1 MKTHAGLIPKL
12 SAIIFPMVL
21 SNITIAQWECGGVI
35 FPVEQQALSCSRT
48 EAAWNDTYRHQGTYI
63 VGEPI
68 NSDLTKTIK
77 IAIHVW
83 QDSNGGNNYPEDE
96 STVAMFAEAIAHLDG
111 GMWTDNDQPSDP
123 ITGVAF
129 IPDTKLR
136 VDYQGVTFHQNSAM
150 NSLLLSGPV
159 DQLSNQAILDDPTG
173 VMETCLLLHFVCP
186 TCHYEYNG
194 VPAPGIAGVAS
205 GTPDGSFGSNHYVVT
220 KGGLNSVGGN
230 TWVLAQHWA
239 HEIGHNLNLCHTYGP
254 QCGET
259 CLATNLDFLSDVFDP
274 PSNCWHQGFWGCD
287 VWDSGN
293 SCTNNMMGGTQ
304 HSGYYSPMQIGRMH
318 RALATHGVRKYAWG
332 YSEAPYLVSSD
343 ETWDFNIKFYS
354 DIVVKQG
361 TTLTI
366 QCVVEMVPEAGIIV
380 EPGARLVIDGGTVT
394 AAQYSG
400 TFWRG
405 IEVWGSNAHNQ
416 SPSNHPTNQGMLV
429 LKNGATIE
437 HARNITVQQPGIY
450 WTFGGV
456 IQATD
461 ANFIN
466 CRRSAEFLAYQNT
479 TSGGYPIG
487 NRSFFRR
494 CKFSVDENYRGGDD
508 FYAHVSMWGV
518 DGITFSAC
526 IFENRQNENALVV
539 TESAKLGYGI
549 VSEDASYR
557 VLGLCT
563 TNPPW
568 VGDVCPEY
576 DSTVFKGLDHGI
588 NARNFG
594 SARNFIVSN
603 CHFEDNVCGVYANHV
618 VGFQVRNSRFLVG
631 GNEVPVLNG
640 DVDTEFNDR
649 HRAVFST
656 ESWAFA
662 IDDNELVQSGTY
674 AQTEGIVVGY
684 SRDHNDVVFRN
695 HATGLESAY
704 IGEGISADI
713 TSGYTATRGLWF
725 LCNENLGNSRNF
737 WARKVTNDPGDQ
749 NDHTIRLNQGLP
761 SRPADNTFDQLP
773 GVDGQADFKLTTT
786 HSPVA
791 YWHRNTG
798 NYVPEHFTQ
807 STTGLFPA
815 PATGIPSNNCAQKVL
830 LIVTKDPS
838 YPSGMAPGPVVQYLQ
853 EKKLAFGNTRYLYE
867 QLIDDGNTDEV
878 VLEIQESWPQDAWDL
893 RAYLLSKSPN
903 LSTEVLMN
911 MVQRNILPTAM
922 ITEVLIAN
930 PAATRSDRFLTWLQG
945 ASGHPLPEY
954 MLGMVVASWDVRGYR
969 DALEAEMTLHHGEM
983 SQAANLLIHHYH
995 TLPLTEDD
1003 STSVPMD
1010 SVLWVWQQVRTPA
1023 ARYAEALTW
1032 MQLGNYAQASD
1043 VIASLPTEHKLRS
1056 PDELERQRMLD
1067 LIGFIANLRGS
1078 GRSEMQLDSSEVAF
1092 LKVLM
1097 GEAYDRPAALVG
1109 NLLCFGYGH
1118 CRAPLT
1124 GGDIDGDPKS
1134 LPYTPLTATGT
1145 GAQAELR
1152 IHPNPAS
1159 TWVVIDY
1166 DLLVEPTDAA
1176 IIIRDMTGREV
1187 KRIVL
1192 RDRLQQ
1198 VVWDS
1203 REVAPG
1209 TYTVV
1214 LQNKRQQLRTEKLI
1228 IRQ

>member
-1 MKTHAGLIPKL
+1 MWKPEQFVFRILVGFVFFMPI
-12 SAIIFPMVL
+12 AIQ
-21 SNITIAQWECGGVI
+21 AQGPGCGTGTSGVPRI
-35 FPVEQQALSCSRT
+35 QNCS
-48 EAAWNDTYRHQGTYI
+48 EASFDWLTTYRHK
-63 VGEPI
+63 E
-68 NSDLTKTIK
+68 N
-77 IAIHVW
+77 W
-83 QDSNGGNNYPEDE
+83 
-96 STVAMFAEAIAHLDG
+96 
-111 GMWTDNDQPSDP
+111 
-123 ITGVAF
+123 
-129 IPDTKLR
+129 IPDSLGTPEKTLHINFNIWQRSDGTGNLIDDAWTRTRLHDMAAIVNAKYQAAPMAAWSIAYPVPHLSYTKLR
-136 VDYQGVTFHQNSAM
+136 VVVDSIYFYQDPSSDSSFYYGGNGPVTYGHNIKLD
-150 NSLLLSGPV
+150 SLLTADYPERCRALNIH
-159 DQLSNQAILDDPTG
+159 LTG
-173 VMETCLLLHFVCP
+173 
-186 TCHYEYNG
+186 
-194 VPAPGIAGVAS
+194 S
-205 GTPDGSFGSNHYVVT
+205 QW
-220 KGGLNSVGGN
+220 GGVGGYSDYGSIESFYRVDMDVS
-230 TWVLAQHWA
+230 TQHDWSMGEHWA
-239 HEIGHNLNLCHTYGP
+239 HEIGHSFDLWHTYNQGWS
-254 QCGET
+254 QT
-259 CLATNLDFLSDVFDP
+259 CYGGVDFLWDMYDTTTACINFCSACLLP
-274 PSNCWHQGFWGCD
+274 PGPLNNNLM
-287 VWDSGN
+287 GN
-293 SCTNNMMGGTQ
+293 GDNFHKSRLQLG
-304 HSGYYSPMQIGRMH
+304 IMH
-318 RALATHGVRKYAWG
+318 RSTVLENFWNINYGVRDHVTG
-332 YSEAPYLVSSD
+332 YHTIPWNVTTD
-343 ETWDFNIKFYS
+343 ETWDFSMKFYQ
-354 DIVVKQG
+354 DLVVKSG
-361 TTLTI
+361 ATLTV
-366 QCVVEMVPEAGIIV
+366 QCELQFVPQAGVII
-380 EPGARLVIDGGTVT
+380 EPGGRLIVDGGRLTGEWYY
-394 AAQYSG
+394 QD
-400 TFWRG
+400 FWRG

-416 SPSNHPTNQGMLV
+416 APSNHPTNQGMLV

-437 HARNITVQQPGIY
+437 HARNITMQQPGTY

-479 TSGGYPIG
+479 TSGGYPIA

-494 CKFSVDENYRGGDD
+494 CKFSVDENYRGDDD

-526 IFENRQNENALVV
+526 IFENRQNENAIVV
-539 TESAKLGYGI
+539 TGSAKLGYGI

-557 VLGLCT
+557 VLGVCT

-576 DSTVFKGLDHGI
+576 ERTVFKGLDHGI

-618 VGFQVRNSRFLVG
+618 VGFQVKNSRFLVG
-631 GNEVPVLNG
+631 GNDVPVMTNP
-640 DVDTEFNDR
+640 DEEFWEAR

-704 IGEGISADI
+704 IGEGISADL

-725 LCNENLGNSRNF
+725 LCNENLGNTRNF

-815 PATGIPSNNCAQKVL
+815 PATGIPLNNCAQKVL

-838 YPSGMAPGPVVQYLQ
+838 YPSGMAPGPVVQYLL
-853 EKKLAFGNTRYLYE
+853 ETKLAFGNTRYLYE

-878 VLEIQESWPQDAWDL
+878 VLQIQESWPQDAWDL
-893 RAYLLSKSPN
+893 RSYLLSKSPY
-903 LSTEVLMN
+903 LSATSLKEVVLK
-911 MVQRNILPTAM
+911 NIMPTAM
-922 ITEVLIAN
+922 VTEILVAN
-930 PAATRSDRFLTWLQG
+930 PAATRSDGFLPWLQEK
-945 ASGHPLPEY
+945 SGYPLPEY
-954 MLGMVVASWDVRGYR
+954 LLGMVVASWDVRGYR

-983 SQAANLLIHHYH
+983 TQAANLLIHHYH
-995 TLPLTEDD
+995 TLPMTEDD

-1032 MQLGNYAQASD
+1032 MQLGNYAQAAD

-1067 LIGFIANLRGS
+1067 LIGFIANVRGS
-1078 GRSEMQLDSSEVAF
+1078 GRSEMQLDSSEVAY

-1097 GEAYDRPAALVG
+1097 GEAYDRPAALIG

-1145 GAQAELR
+1145 GTQAELR

-1159 TWVVIDY
+1159 TWVAIDY

-1187 KRIVL
+1187 ERIVL

-1214 LQNKRQQLRTEKLI
+1214 LQNKKHQLRTEKLI

>member
-1 MKTHAGLIPKL
+1 MYDTTTACINVCSSCLLPPGPQNNNLMGNGDNYHKSRLQLGIMHR
-12 SAIIFPMVL
+12 SSVL
-21 SNITIAQWECGGVI
+21 ENFRNSNYGV
-35 FPVEQQALSCSRT
+35 R
-48 EAAWNDTYRHQGTYI
+48 DH
-63 VGEPI
+63 
-68 NSDLTKTIK
+68 
-77 IAIHVW
+77 
-83 QDSNGGNNYPEDE
+83 
-96 STVAMFAEAIAHLDG
+96 
-111 GMWTDNDQPSDP
+111 
-123 ITGVAF
+123 ITGYHT
-129 IPDTKLR
+129 IPWN
-136 VDYQGVTFHQNSAM
+136 VT
-150 NSLLLSGPV
+150 
-159 DQLSNQAILDDPTG
+159 T
-173 VMETCLLLHFVCP
+173 
-186 TCHYEYNG
+186 
-194 VPAPGIAGVAS
+194 
-205 GTPDGSFGSNHYVVT
+205 
-220 KGGLNSVGGN
+220 
-230 TWVLAQHWA
+230 
-239 HEIGHNLNLCHTYGP
+239 
-254 QCGET
+254 
-259 CLATNLDFLSDVFDP
+259 
-274 PSNCWHQGFWGCD
+274 
-287 VWDSGN
+287 
-293 SCTNNMMGGTQ
+293 
-304 HSGYYSPMQIGRMH
+304 
-318 RALATHGVRKYAWG
+318 
-332 YSEAPYLVSSD
+332 D
-343 ETWDFNIKFYS
+343 ETWDFSMKMYQ
-354 DIVVKQG
+354 DLVVKSG
-361 TTLTI
+361 ATLTV
-366 QCVVEMVPEAGIIV
+366 QCELQFVPQAGVII
-380 EPGARLVIDGGTVT
+380 EPGGRLIVDGGKLTGEWYY
-394 AAQYSG
+394 QD
-400 TFWRG
+400 FWRG

-416 SPSNHPTNQGMLV
+416 FPSNHPTNQGMLV

-437 HARNITVQQPGIY
+437 HARNITVQQPGTY

-479 TSGGYPIG
+479 TGGGYPIA

-494 CKFSVDENYRGGDD
+494 CKFSVDEKYRGGDD

-518 DGITFSAC
+518 DGINFSAC

-568 VGDVCPEY
+568 VGDVCPDYEA
-576 DSTVFKGLDHGI
+576 TVFKGLDHGI
-588 NARNFG
+588 NARNF
-594 SARNFIVSN
+594 STARNFIVSN
-603 CHFEDNVCGVYANHV
+603 CHFEDNVCGVYANEV
-618 VGFQVRNSRFLVG
+618 VGFQVRNSRFLLG
-631 GNEVPVLNG
+631 GNEVPMMTNP
-640 DVDTEFNDR
+640 DEEFWEQR

-662 IDDNELVQSGTY
+662 IDDNELVQSGTN

-695 HATGLESAY
+695 HASGLESAY
-704 IGEGISADI
+704 IGEGISADL

-737 WARKVTNDPGDQ
+737 WARKVTNDPGNQ

-786 HSPVA
+786 HSPVT

-798 NYVPEHFTQ
+798 NYVPAHYTQ
-807 STTGLFPA
+807 STTGLFPE
-815 PATGIPSNNCAQKVL
+815 PATGIPSNNCLQKVL

-838 YPSGMAPGPVVQYLQ
+838 YPSGMAPGPVVQYLL
-853 EKKLAFGNTRYLYE
+853 EKRLAYGNTRYLYE

-893 RAYLLSKSPN
+893 RAYMLSKSPY
-903 LSTEVLMN
+903 LSVTSLKEVVLK
-911 MVQRNILPTAM
+911 NIMPTAM
-922 ITEVLIAN
+922 VTEILVAN
-930 PAATRSDRFLTWLQG
+930 PAATRSDGFLTWLQEK
-945 ASGHPLPEY
+945 SGHPLPEY
-954 MLGMVVASWDVRGYR
+954 LLGMVVASWDVRGYR
-969 DALEAEMTLHHGEM
+969 DALEANMTLHHAEM
-983 SQAANLLIHHYH
+983 TQAANLLIHHYH
-995 TLPLTEDD
+995 TLPFAEND

-1067 LIGFIANLRGS
+1067 LIGFMANVRGS
-1078 GRSEMQLDSSEVAF
+1078 GRSEMKLDSNEVAY

-1097 GEAYDRPAALVG
+1097 GEAYDRPAALIG
-1109 NLLCFGYGH
+1109 NLLCFRYGH
-1118 CRAPLT
+1118 CRPPLT
-1124 GGDIDGDPKS
+1124 GGGIDGDAKS
-1134 LPYTPLTATGT
+1134 LPYTPLSAQGT

-1159 TWVVIDY
+1159 TWVTIDY

-1176 IIIRDMTGREV
+1176 ISIRDMTGREV
-1187 KRIVL
+1187 KRFVL
-1192 RDRLQQ
+1192 RDQLQQ

-1209 TYTVV
+1209 TYTVM
-1214 LQNKRQQLRTEKLI
+1214 LQNKHHQLRTEKLI